1 MWSDTGHNIKKCD
14 SKSSY
19 PSNATLESVLLPFIV
34 LWTIVL
40 LMAFDQVRTK
50 TINSFAV
57 GIVSVHSCITFWI
70 CSEPGART
78 LQLAINSTPAHR
90 TEP

>member
-50 TINSFAV
+50 TINSFACTH
-57 GIVSVHSCITFWI
+57 VSPFGFAVNRGPVHCNW
-70 CSEPGART
+70 P
-78 LQLAINSTPAHR
+78 
-90 TEP
+90 